1 MRSSIT
7 KRLALIAMIPATL
20 LVVVA
25 FASSAQAA
33 AVSPAKFS
41 SDIVALTNQQRGLH
55 GCGKLVVSPALN
67 RAATGHSTWMARTG
81 TFSHTGAGHSSFAYR
96 VKSAGYARPLG
107 ENIAFG
113 YGTGVAVVKAWMKSP
128 GHRANILNC
137 KAKTIGV
144 GVAYAANGTAYQTQE
159 FGY

>member
-33 AVSPAKFS
+33 VTSTAKLQ
-41 SDIVALTNQQRGLH
+41 SDIAVLTNKQRAAH
-55 GCGKLVVSPALN
+55 GCRAVVVSPALT
-67 RAATGHSTWMARTG
+67 RAAVGHSAYQARTNKL
-81 TFSHTGAGHSSFAYR
+81 THTGAGNSTFVARSKA
-96 VKSAGYARPLG
+96 AGYSRPLS
-107 ENIAFG
+107 ENVAFG
-113 YGTGVAVVKAWMKSP
+113 YSTGAAVVSAWMKSP

-137 KAKTIGV
+137 KAIAVGV
-144 GVAYAANGTAYQTQE
+144 GIAYAANGTPYFTQE

>member
-33 AVSPAKFS
+33 AVSPAKMS
-41 SDIVALTNQQRGLH
+41 SDIVALTNQQRALH
-55 GCGKLVVSPALN
+55 GCGKLVVSPALG
-67 RAATGHSTWMARTG
+67 RAAVGHSAWMAKTG
-81 TFSHTGAGHSSFAYR
+81 KFSHTGAGNSTFDKR
-96 VKSAGYARPLG
+96 VKAAGYARPLG

-113 YGTGVAVVKAWMKSP
+113 FGTGVEVVKAWMKSP

-144 GVAYAANGTAYQTQE
+144 GVVYSAKGTAYQTQE

>member
-33 AVSPAKFS
+33 VVSTAKFS
-41 SDIVALTNQQRGLH
+41 SDVVALTNQQRVLH
-55 GCGKLVVSPALN
+55 GCKAVAVSPSLTK
-67 RAATGHSTWMARTG
+67 AAVGHSAYMARTG
-81 TFSHTGAGHSSFAYR
+81 TFSHTGAGNSSFAYR
-96 VKSAGYARPLG
+96 VKTAGYARPLG

-113 YGTGVAVVKAWMKSP
+113 YGTGVEVVKAWMKSP

-144 GVAYAANGTAYQTQE
+144 GVVYAANGTAYQTQE